1 MLWQS
6 VSSSKH
12 FQGKYIFKGV
22 TTAKAQTAAR
32 TMTIKSQNKQH
43 CIAAVSDSRL
53 AAERKPR
60 RLTDEKES
68 ESDCC
73 VSCQY
78 IFSRK
83 MLIFTLYRECNK
95 IRKPDIPTSTEK

>member
-32 TMTIKSQNKQH
+32 TMTYSPKTNSV
-43 CIAAVSDSRL
+43 ALLSFSDSRL
-53 AAERKPR
+53 AAASELRK
-60 RLTDEKES
+60 LIDEE
-68 ESDCC
+68 D
-73 VSCQY
+73 
-78 IFSRK
+78 
-83 MLIFTLYRECNK
+83 
-95 IRKPDIPTSTEK
+95 

>member
-43 CIAAVSDSRL
+43 CIVAVSDSRL
-53 AAERKPR
+53 AAASKLRNPI
-60 RLTDEKES
+60 DEE
-68 ESDCC
+68 D
-73 VSCQY
+73 
-78 IFSRK
+78 
-83 MLIFTLYRECNK
+83 
-95 IRKPDIPTSTEK
+95 

>member
-32 TMTIKSQNKQH
+32 TMTITSQNKQR
-43 CIAAVSDSRL
+43 CIVAVSDGRL
-53 AAERKPR
+53 AAASKLREKT
-60 RLTDEKES
+60 TDEK
-68 ESDCC
+68 D
-73 VSCQY
+73 
-78 IFSRK
+78 
-83 MLIFTLYRECNK
+83 
-95 IRKPDIPTSTEK
+95 